1 MRDVDDYIATLTA
14 GIDALPIS
22 EQPIAACTGKVL
34 AKSITALAPVPPW
47 TNSAMDGYAVRA
59 SEVAQAS
66 EQTPVCLPVS
76 GDVAAGA
83 NPAPLPEGTAMRI
96 MTGAAIPPGADAVVQ
111 VELTDQAAGAA
122 PLPGQVKIYQA
133 PTLERHIR
141 RAGEDTGLGEPV
153 LPAGTRLEA
162 PQLAAAVATGHGTLA
177 VRPKPRVAVISTGS
191 ELTQPGRPL
200 EPGMIPDSNGLM
212 LAALC
217 ERWGAQCVCTM
228 RVDDNPANLV
238 RALRE
243 AAAQADLVVTSGGVS
258 AGAFDPLKALAD
270 QAVDGVNLSFDKL
283 TLQPGKPQGHGTIA
297 DGQRQVPLVCLP
309 GNPVSVLVCF
319 TLIVVPVL
327 AALDGRTQVLAWG
340 QGVAGAS
347 WRSPAGRR
355 QHVPVHLH
363 WNEQGQAVATPSHRL
378 GSGSHLIGSL
388 HLAQALAVVPGEIEA
403 VEVGQ
408 PLRLLSLT
416 PTWQLGPGATT
427 NAVAPNA
434 PGGPSCT
441 TAPAKT
447 DNCDAVAPNNHALA
461 PSKPAS
467 GNEKLEFT
475 HLDSAGAARMVDVT
489 AKTPTVRSASAEALV
504 TCSPQV
510 VAALREGRVPKGDV
524 LAVARI
530 AGIAAT
536 KKVPELLPLAHVIG
550 VHGASVD
557 PQITDAGV
565 LLKATVRT
573 ADRTGVEM
581 EALTAVTVAALAVV
595 DMVKGVDRSAAIDYA
610 YITAKSG
617 GRSGTWTRADLN
629 ATATA
634 SAAPTESA
642 PSVVE
647 PASQAA
653 AAPATPES

>member
-1 MRDVDDYIATLTA
+1 MRNVDDYIATLTA

-122 PLPGQVKIYQA
+122 PLPEQVKIYQA
-133 PTLERHIR
+133 PTLGRHIR
-141 RAGEDTGLGEPV
+141 RAGEDTDLGEPV

-200 EPGMIPDSNGLM
+200 APGMIPDSNGLM

-217 ERWGAQCVCTM
+217 ERWGAQCVCTL
-228 RVDDNPANLV
+228 RVDDNPENLV

-283 TLQPGKPQGHGTIA
+283 ALQPGKPQGHGTIA

-327 AALDGRTQVLAWG
+327 AALDGRAQVLAWG

-416 PTWQLGPGATT
+416 PTWQLGPGAPT

-434 PGGPSCT
+434 PGASSCAT
-441 TAPAKT
+441 PGSTPTKT

-461 PSKPAS
+461 PSNPAS
-467 GNEKLEFT
+467 GNEELEFT

-489 AKTPTVRSASAEALV
+489 TKTPTVRSASAEALV

-617 GRSGTWTRADLN
+617 GRSGTWTRADLT
-629 ATATA
+629 ATATQ
-634 SAAPTESA
+634 ES
-642 PSVVE
+642 
-647 PASQAA
+647 
-653 AAPATPES
+653 

>member
-22 EQPIAACTGKVL
+22 EQPIAACTGQVL
-34 AKSITALAPVPPW
+34 AKPISALAPVPPW
-47 TNSAMDGYAVRA
+47 TNSAMDGYAVRT

-66 EQTPVCLPVS
+66 KQSPVCLPVS

-122 PLPGQVKIYQA
+122 PLPEKVKIYQA
-133 PTLERHIR
+133 PTLGRHIR
-141 RAGEDTGLGEPV
+141 RAGEDTALGEPV

-162 PQLAAAVATGHGTLA
+162 PQLAAAVATGHATLA

-191 ELTQPGRPL
+191 ELTEPGHPL
-200 EPGMIPDSNGLM
+200 APGMIPDSNGLM

-228 RVDDNPANLV
+228 HVDDNPDNLV

-243 AAAQADLVVTSGGVS
+243 AASQADLVVTSGGVS

-270 QAVDGVNLSFDKL
+270 QAVDGINLGFDKL
-283 TLQPGKPQGHGTIA
+283 ALQPGKPQGHGTIA

-416 PTWQLGPGATT
+416 PTWQLGPGAPTD
-427 NAVAPNA
+427 VAPST
-434 PGGPSCT
+434 PSGPSCT

-467 GNEKLEFT
+467 GNEKYL
-475 HLDSAGAARMVDVT
+475 
-489 AKTPTVRSASAEALV
+489 
-504 TCSPQV
+504 
-510 VAALREGRVPKGDV
+510 
-524 LAVARI
+524 
-530 AGIAAT
+530 
-536 KKVPELLPLAHVIG
+536 
-550 VHGASVD
+550 
-557 PQITDAGV
+557 
-565 LLKATVRT
+565 
-573 ADRTGVEM
+573 
-581 EALTAVTVAALAVV
+581 
-595 DMVKGVDRSAAIDYA
+595 
-610 YITAKSG
+610 
-617 GRSGTWTRADLN
+617 
-629 ATATA
+629 
-634 SAAPTESA
+634 
-642 PSVVE
+642 
-647 PASQAA
+647 
-653 AAPATPES
+653 

>member
-133 PTLERHIR
+133 PTLGRHIR

-283 TLQPGKPQGHGTIA
+283 ALQPGKPQGHGTIA

-647 PASQAA
+647 PASQTAA
-653 AAPATPES
+653 TPATPES

>member
-14 GIDALPIS
+14 GIDALPIG

-122 PLPGQVKIYQA
+122 PLPEQVKIYQA
-133 PTLERHIR
+133 PALGRHIR
-141 RAGEDTGLGEPV
+141 RAGEDTDLGEPV

-191 ELTQPGRPL
+191 ELTQPGHSL
-200 EPGMIPDSNGLM
+200 APGMIPDSNGLM

-217 ERWGAQCVCTM
+217 ERWGAQCVCTL
-228 RVDDNPANLV
+228 RVDDNPENLV

-283 TLQPGKPQGHGTIA
+283 ALQPGKPQGHGTIA

-327 AALDGRTQVLAWG
+327 AALDGRAQVLAWG

-416 PTWQLGPGATT
+416 PTWQLGPGAPT
-427 NAVAPNA
+427 NDVAPNA

-461 PSKPAS
+461 PGKPAS

-629 ATATA
+629 A
-634 SAAPTESA
+634 
-642 PSVVE
+642 
-647 PASQAA
+647 
-653 AAPATPES
+653 PATQES

>member
-133 PTLERHIR
+133 PTLGRHIR

-283 TLQPGKPQGHGTIA
+283 ALQPGKPQGHGTIA

-617 GRSGTWTRADLN
+617 GRSGTWSRADLN

-634 SAAPTESA
+634 SAASTESA

-647 PASQAA
+647 PASQTA
-653 AAPATPES
+653 ATPTTQES

>member
-122 PLPGQVKIYQA
+122 PLPEQVKIYQA
-133 PTLERHIR
+133 PTLGRHIR
-141 RAGEDTGLGEPV
+141 SAGEDTDLGEPV

-191 ELTQPGRPL
+191 ELTQPGHSL
-200 EPGMIPDSNGLM
+200 APGMIPDSNGLM

-217 ERWGAQCVCTM
+217 ERWGAQCVCTL
-228 RVDDNPANLV
+228 RVDDNPDNLV

-243 AAAQADLVVTSGGVS
+243 AASQADLVVTSGGVS

-283 TLQPGKPQGHGTIA
+283 ALQPGKPQGHGTIA

-416 PTWQLGPGATT
+416 PAWQLGPGAPTD
-427 NAVAPNA
+427 VAPNA
-434 PGGPSCT
+434 PGGPSCAT
-441 TAPAKT
+441 PGSTPAKT
-447 DNCDAVAPNNHALA
+447 DNCDAVAPNSHALA

-467 GNEKLEFT
+467 GNEK
-475 HLDSAGAARMVDVT
+475 
-489 AKTPTVRSASAEALV
+489 
-504 TCSPQV
+504 
-510 VAALREGRVPKGDV
+510 
-524 LAVARI
+524 
-530 AGIAAT
+530 
-536 KKVPELLPLAHVIG
+536 
-550 VHGASVD
+550 
-557 PQITDAGV
+557 
-565 LLKATVRT
+565 
-573 ADRTGVEM
+573 
-581 EALTAVTVAALAVV
+581 
-595 DMVKGVDRSAAIDYA
+595 
-610 YITAKSG
+610 
-617 GRSGTWTRADLN
+617 
-629 ATATA
+629 
-634 SAAPTESA
+634 
-642 PSVVE
+642 
-647 PASQAA
+647 
-653 AAPATPES
+653 

>member
-83 NPAPLPEGTAMRI
+83 NPVPLPEGTAMRI

-122 PLPGQVKIYQA
+122 PLPEQVKIYQA
-133 PTLERHIR
+133 PALGRHIR
-141 RAGEDTGLGEPV
+141 RAGEDTDLGEPV

-200 EPGMIPDSNGLM
+200 KPGMIPDSNGLM

-217 ERWGAQCVCTM
+217 ERWGSQCVCTL
-228 RVDDNPANLV
+228 RVDDNTDNLV

-243 AAAQADLVVTSGGVS
+243 AATQADLVVTSGGVS

-283 TLQPGKPQGHGTIA
+283 ALQPGKPQGHGTIA

-327 AALDGRTQVLAWG
+327 AALDGRAQVLAWG

-388 HLAQALAVVPGEIEA
+388 HLAQALAVVPGEVEA
-403 VEVGQ
+403 VQVGQ

-416 PTWQLGPGATT
+416 PTWQLGPGAPT
-427 NAVAPNA
+427 NAVAPTA
-434 PGGPSCT
+434 PGAPSCAT
-441 TAPAKT
+441 PGSTPAKT
-447 DNCDAVAPNNHALA
+447 DNCDAVAPNSHAIA

-467 GNEKLEFT
+467 GNE
-475 HLDSAGAARMVDVT
+475 
-489 AKTPTVRSASAEALV
+489 
-504 TCSPQV
+504 
-510 VAALREGRVPKGDV
+510 
-524 LAVARI
+524 
-530 AGIAAT
+530 
-536 KKVPELLPLAHVIG
+536 
-550 VHGASVD
+550 
-557 PQITDAGV
+557 
-565 LLKATVRT
+565 
-573 ADRTGVEM
+573 
-581 EALTAVTVAALAVV
+581 
-595 DMVKGVDRSAAIDYA
+595 
-610 YITAKSG
+610 
-617 GRSGTWTRADLN
+617 N
-629 ATATA
+629 
-634 SAAPTESA
+634 
-642 PSVVE
+642 
-647 PASQAA
+647 
-653 AAPATPES
+653 

>member
-14 GIDALPIS
+14 GIDALPIG

-133 PTLERHIR
+133 PALGRHIR
-141 RAGEDTGLGEPV
+141 RAGEDTDLGEPV

-191 ELTQPGRPL
+191 ELTQPGHSL
-200 EPGMIPDSNGLM
+200 TPGMIPDSNGLM

-217 ERWGAQCVCTM
+217 ERWGAQCVCTL
-228 RVDDNPANLV
+228 RVDDNPDNLV

-243 AAAQADLVVTSGGVS
+243 AAVQADLVVTSGGVS

-270 QAVDGVNLSFDKL
+270 QAVDGINLGFDKL
-283 TLQPGKPQGHGTIA
+283 ALQPGKPQGHGTIA

-327 AALDGRTQVLAWG
+327 AALDGRAQVLAWG

-416 PTWQLGPGATT
+416 PAWQLGPGAPTDD
-427 NAVAPNA
+427 VAPTA
-434 PGGPSCT
+434 PCGPSCATPGST
-441 TAPAKT
+441 TAKT

-467 GNEKLEFT
+467 GNEK
-475 HLDSAGAARMVDVT
+475 
-489 AKTPTVRSASAEALV
+489 
-504 TCSPQV
+504 
-510 VAALREGRVPKGDV
+510 
-524 LAVARI
+524 
-530 AGIAAT
+530 
-536 KKVPELLPLAHVIG
+536 
-550 VHGASVD
+550 
-557 PQITDAGV
+557 
-565 LLKATVRT
+565 
-573 ADRTGVEM
+573 
-581 EALTAVTVAALAVV
+581 
-595 DMVKGVDRSAAIDYA
+595 
-610 YITAKSG
+610 
-617 GRSGTWTRADLN
+617 
-629 ATATA
+629 
-634 SAAPTESA
+634 
-642 PSVVE
+642 
-647 PASQAA
+647 
-653 AAPATPES
+653 

>member
-14 GIDALPIS
+14 GIGALPIT
-22 EQPIAACTGKVL
+22 EQPIAACIGKVL

-122 PLPGQVKIYQA
+122 PLPEQVKIYQA
-133 PTLERHIR
+133 PTLGRHIR

-191 ELTQPGRPL
+191 ELTEPGRPL

-217 ERWGAQCVCTM
+217 ERWGAHCVCTM

-243 AAAQADLVVTSGGVS
+243 AASQADLVVTSGGVS

-283 TLQPGKPQGHGTIA
+283 ALQPGKPQGHGIIA

-416 PTWQLGPGATT
+416 PTWQLGPGAPTD
-427 NAVAPNA
+427 VAPST
-434 PGGPSCT
+434 PSGPSCT

-447 DNCDAVAPNNHALA
+447 DSCDAVAPNSHALA

-467 GNEKLEFT
+467 GNEK
-475 HLDSAGAARMVDVT
+475 
-489 AKTPTVRSASAEALV
+489 
-504 TCSPQV
+504 
-510 VAALREGRVPKGDV
+510 
-524 LAVARI
+524 
-530 AGIAAT
+530 
-536 KKVPELLPLAHVIG
+536 
-550 VHGASVD
+550 
-557 PQITDAGV
+557 
-565 LLKATVRT
+565 
-573 ADRTGVEM
+573 
-581 EALTAVTVAALAVV
+581 
-595 DMVKGVDRSAAIDYA
+595 
-610 YITAKSG
+610 
-617 GRSGTWTRADLN
+617 
-629 ATATA
+629 
-634 SAAPTESA
+634 
-642 PSVVE
+642 
-647 PASQAA
+647 
-653 AAPATPES
+653 

>member
-1 MRDVDDYIATLTA
+1 MRNVDDYIATLTA

-122 PLPGQVKIYQA
+122 PLPEQVLIYQA
-133 PTLERHIR
+133 PALGRHIR
-141 RAGEDTGLGEPV
+141 RAGEDTDLGEPV

-191 ELTQPGRPL
+191 ELTQPGHSL
-200 EPGMIPDSNGLM
+200 APGMIPDSNGLM

-217 ERWGAQCVCTM
+217 ERWGAQCVCTL
-228 RVDDNPANLV
+228 RVDDNPENLV

-283 TLQPGKPQGHGTIA
+283 ALQPGKPQGHGTIA
-297 DGQRQVPLVCLP
+297 NGQRQVPLVCLP

-327 AALDGRTQVLAWG
+327 AALDGRAQVLAWG

-416 PTWQLGPGATT
+416 PTWQLGPGAPT
-427 NAVAPNA
+427 NDVAPNA

-461 PSKPAS
+461 PGKPAS

-629 ATATA
+629 A
-634 SAAPTESA
+634 
-642 PSVVE
+642 
-647 PASQAA
+647 
-653 AAPATPES
+653 PATQES